1 MTKPI
6 DIWLSIQAERT
17 RQDESHPVTP
27 KYFLHPINDPRL
39 KDIKEAANDA
49 KTDNDYYE
57 SLGKHSWANIMREE
71 LLEVFSEPGDTFESL
86 TRMREEAIQGAA
98 LYVRLI
104 ETIDVRIKECAINAE

>member
-1 MTKPI
+1 MT
-6 DIWLSIQAERT
+6 DIFKDIQAERAKQNEKHT
-17 RQDESHPVTP
+17 ITP

-57 SLGKHSWANIMREE
+57 SLGEHSWSNIMREE
-71 LLEVFSEPGDTFESL
+71 LLEVFSEPGDTVESL
-86 TRMREEAIQGAA
+86 TRMREESIQGAA

-104 ETIDVRIKECAINAE
+104 ETIDARIKECAINAE